1 MLLPSVPRI
10 IPQLPTLNQ
19 TIEVQAAPA
28 CNETEIN
35 LNRTANETRLSC
47 NATTNGTNASNPDPT
62 ASLPGLSFF
71 DNLKVSTNLVFGCQQ
86 APIRWLYVLGWP
98 GMCIC
103 KHSVLSCLLWHA
115 VLQGAVSAWQS
126 QIL

>member
-1 MLLPSVPRI
+1 MLLPSTPRI

-35 LNRTANETRLSC
+35 LNRTANQTRLSC

-71 DNLKVSTNLVFGCQQ
+71 DNLKVSADSRYECQQ
-86 APIRWLYVLGWP
+86 LDCV
-98 GMCIC
+98 
-103 KHSVLSCLLWHA
+103 KFSCLFKLLRCTIMCNLRSRTA
-115 VLQGAVSAWQS
+115 EIV
-126 QIL
+126 

>member
-1 MLLPSVPRI
+1 LPLLGEALVSTVGLKMLLPSVPRI

-19 TIEVQAAPA
+19 TIDVQAAPA

-35 LNRTANETRLSC
+35 LNRTADQTRLSC

-71 DNLKVSTNLVFGCQQ
+71 NNLKVRAGH
-86 APIRWLYVLGWP
+86 AGW
-98 GMCIC
+98 
-103 KHSVLSCLLWHA
+103 
-115 VLQGAVSAWQS
+115 
-126 QIL
+126 